1 MEGPI
6 ESQVDLTREK
16 QIALATAQKWGV
28 ELDSPFSFSNVS
40 FVAPTK
46 DGAVLKVPWGG
57 DDEALHE
64 ADALALWDGDGAVRL
79 LRRSRRVLLEERC
92 RPGNDISRFPDAV
105 ATAVA
110 IDIARKLW
118 RPATGPFRPVA
129 TEVPRWLERAQ
140 QEGSQLAPL
149 ARRLFDELGGGDDWL
164 VHGDLHHHNILQSG
178 DRFLAIDPKPYL
190 ADREYDV
197 PAFLWNP
204 IGNRLEDAEQ
214 TKRRIDAFVAAGL
227 DEFRIRAW
235 TVIRGAYL
243 RPGPEFVAP
252 LRALVR

>member
-1 MEGPI
+1 
-6 ESQVDLTREK
+6 
-16 QIALATAQKWGV
+16 
-28 ELDSPFSFSNVS
+28 
-40 FVAPTK
+40 
-46 DGAVLKVPWGG
+46 
-57 DDEALHE
+57 
-64 ADALALWDGDGAVRL
+64 
-79 LRRSRRVLLEERC
+79 
-92 RPGNDISRFPDAV
+92 
-105 ATAVA
+105 
-110 IDIARKLW
+110 
-118 RPATGPFRPVA
+118 
-129 TEVPRWLERAQ
+129 LERAQ